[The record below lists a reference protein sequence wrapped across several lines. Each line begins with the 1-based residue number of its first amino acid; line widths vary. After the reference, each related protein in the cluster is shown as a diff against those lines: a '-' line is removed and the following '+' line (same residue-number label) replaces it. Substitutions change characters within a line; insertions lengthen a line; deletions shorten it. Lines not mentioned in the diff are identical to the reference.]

1 MSSGVYMGGRRGG
14 EREGEKEGR
23 KKGRWGGNTIEVD
36 LNMTSHVHVLVAK
49 KLW

>member
-1 MSSGVYMGGRRGG
+1 MGDGGGEGGREGG
-14 EREGEKEGR
+14 Q